1 MSYGYQGP
9 PVMPFPGKK
18 PPTSFGVPPGTPS
31 APSAMPH
38 PDTNYGFN
46 APPTSFGM
54 PQPYSPYSSTPYP
67 SQPSP
72 YAPPQPSP
80 YPQPSGYS
88 QQSSPY
94 PQPQPAGYV
103 QQPSPYPGQPSPY
116 PQQAPHPSP
125 YPQQPSQYPQQ
136 SSHYPSLQ
144 PEQPAYP
151 PRSMNPYPQSA
162 NSQSSN
168 SIYRGGAYPRG
179 QRPEGQSQPA
189 YDTKYNSMPYH
200 TAPAP
205 RKAPFARKLTPTVV
219 PYSDFDPR
227 TDAEILRK
235 AMKGFGTDEK
245 AIINVLANRN
255 NIQRQEIEKQF
266 KTLYGKDLKS
276 DLKSELSGNFE
287 ALIIAM
293 ITPLPEYYAKELHE
307 AMSGIGTEEC
317 VLIEVMCTMSNH
329 EIRVIGQV
337 YEMKYGRSLEDDL
350 RNDTSGNFKRLMVS
364 LSCGNRDETFDVNPA
379 AAAED
384 ARRLL
389 QAGELRF
396 GTDESIFNEILV
408 QRNIPQL
415 IQIFQEYHNITGHTI
430 RDAIENEFTGDI
442 KKGLLA
448 IVKCVENRA
457 QFFAEQLYKSMKGMG
472 TDDRRLIRLI
482 VTRSEIDMGEIKQEF
497 SRTYGKS
504 LEDFISDDCSGHYK
518 KCLLAL
524 IS

>member
-1 MSYGYQGP
+1 MSYGYQ
-9 PVMPFPGKK
+9 
-18 PPTSFGVPPGTPS
+18 
-31 APSAMPH
+31 
-38 PDTNYGFN
+38 
-46 APPTSFGM
+46 
-54 PQPYSPYSSTPYP
+54 
-67 SQPSP
+67 
-72 YAPPQPSP
+72 
-80 YPQPSGYS
+80 
-88 QQSSPY
+88 
-94 PQPQPAGYV
+94 
-103 QQPSPYPGQPSPY
+103 
-116 PQQAPHPSP
+116 
-125 YPQQPSQYPQQ
+125 
-136 SSHYPSLQ
+136 
-144 PEQPAYP
+144 
-151 PRSMNPYPQSA
+151 
-162 NSQSSN
+162 
-168 SIYRGGAYPRG
+168 
-179 QRPEGQSQPA
+179 
-189 YDTKYNSMPYH
+189 
-200 TAPAP
+200 
-205 RKAPFARKLTPTVV
+205 LTPTVV